1 MKGELIMT
9 EHERPLGHLLFGLL
23 IGGALGALAGILL
36 APKSGK
42 ELRSEIKEKGGLVL
56 KDAKDIYA
64 DTSTKVKEIV
74 GEARH
79 QVMELKKDA
88 DRHLSETR
96 QKTKEILAHGEKNK
110 VEAGVTE
117 T

>member
-1 MKGELIMT
+1 MT
-9 EHERPLGHLLFGLL
+9 EHERPLGHLFVGLL

-42 ELRSEIKEKGGLVL
+42 ELRSEIKEKGDLVL

-64 DTSTKVKEIV
+64 DTSTKAKEIIE
-74 GEARH
+74 EARH
-79 QVMELKKDA
+79 QAMELKKDA

-110 VEAGVTE
+110 AEAGVTG